1 MFKHFFSPLL
11 LFCFISLA
19 LAGEFYVDR
28 VLLENVRNYYGKQ
41 AGKRMLA
48 WQDLLVN
55 SRGLAESE
63 KLLRVNNFFNQLQFV
78 SDQKHWGTE
87 DYWATPVE
95 FLASGAGDC
104 EDFSIAKYFTLRQLG
119 VADARLRITYV
130 KALELNQAHMV
141 LSYYPKTEREPL
153 ILDNLVS
160 EIKPAG
166 QRKDLQPVYNF
177 NGDGLWLARERG
189 KGALRIGKAG
199 RISLWSN
206 VRKRLKLSAEKWLGK
221 KQPGKKTR
229 TTP

>member
-1 MFKHFFSPLL
+1 MFRHFFSPLL

-28 VLLENVRNYYGKQ
+28 MLLENVRNYYGKQ

-48 WQDLLVN
+48 WQDLLVD
-55 SRGLAESE
+55 SRGLPESQ
-63 KLLRVNNFFNQLQFV
+63 KLSRVNNFFNQLQFV
-78 SDQKHWGTE
+78 SDQKHWGAE

-95 FLASGAGDC
+95 F
-104 EDFSIAKYFTLRQLG
+104 
-119 VADARLRITYV
+119 
-130 KALELNQAHMV
+130 
-141 LSYYPKTEREPL
+141 
-153 ILDNLVS
+153 LVS

-189 KGALRIGKAG
+189 KGALRVGEAE

-206 VRKRLKLSAEKWLGK
+206 VRKR
-221 KQPGKKTR
+221 
-229 TTP
+229 